1 MEQRRQAVLAAASSA
16 AGVGTTA
23 GTTRDLQP
31 PRHPSLLLAAVRRDP
46 HRPLPC
52 LCRLLGRCRGRR
64 DGLVDGRVVRGWAG
78 LGGGRRE
85 GEGAGYQS
93 QQGALADMASPPP
106 PPPPPHTPHPPPHP
120 TPHPHPHPP
129 PTTTTTTTT
138 PPHTTTTTHH
148 HTTPPQRWWAPGRRG
163 PAWSCSRLWR
173 TTWALCPSLLVGGHV
188 RLLIT
193 ALSGLS
199 LPSLLACRS
208 QSAPRSPQTLI
219 AFNRGSE
226 GHHQMQ

>member
-106 PPPPPHTPHPPPHP
+106 PPPPPHTPHPTPPHP
-120 TPHPHPHPP
+120 TPPPP
-129 PTTTTTTTT
+129 PTT
-138 PPHTTTTTHH
+138 HHHHHHHHTTTHH
-148 HTTPPQRWWAPGRRG
+148 HHHTPPHHPAAAMVGTWKKGPGVELFQALEDDLGSVPILAGRWTRSFAHHCAERPFAALAPCLSVSISPAEPPNIDCLQQR
-163 PAWSCSRLWR
+163 
-173 TTWALCPSLLVGGHV
+173 
-188 RLLIT
+188 I
-193 ALSGLS
+193 
-199 LPSLLACRS
+199 
-208 QSAPRSPQTLI
+208 
-219 AFNRGSE
+219 
-226 GHHQMQ
+226 